1 MAGEV
6 FCIDALLMPPQPG
19 SVPLRSFRKII
30 KSPAWRSREFFLQAR
45 RALPRNLTAAC
56 LFPYKKHRVCL

>member
-30 KSPAWRSREFFLQAR
+30 KSAAWRSRDFFLQAR
-45 RALPRNLTAAC
+45 RDLPRNLTAA
-56 LFPYKKHRVCL
+56 K